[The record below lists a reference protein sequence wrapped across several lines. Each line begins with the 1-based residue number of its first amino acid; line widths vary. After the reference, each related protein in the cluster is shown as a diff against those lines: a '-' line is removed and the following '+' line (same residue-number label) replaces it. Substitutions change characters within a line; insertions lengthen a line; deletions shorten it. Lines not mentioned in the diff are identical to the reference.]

1 MATATET
8 TSARPAGLAALDK
21 LVGTWKVS
29 GEAQG
34 ETTYE
39 WMAGGHFLLQTG
51 VFERA
56 GTRYAYRGVIGYDR
70 QPGASPAEAIT
81 ERIYTSSGETLD
93 YTSEIGERTLTVWFG
108 PKGSPSVYRGEFSD
122 DGSTLRGEWVWPGG
136 GYIEIMT
143 RVDR

>member
-1 MATATET
+1 MATET
-8 TSARPAGLAALDK
+8 APTTERPAGLAALEK

-39 WMAGGHFLLQTG
+39 WMDGGHFLLQRG

-56 GTRYAYRGVIGYDR
+56 GLKYAYRGVIGYDR
-70 QPGASPAEAIT
+70 APGGAPADTIT

-108 PKGSPSVYRGEFSD
+108 TKGSPSVYRGEFSE
-122 DGSTLRGEWVWPGG
+122 DGNTLCGEWAWPGG
-136 GYIEIMT
+136 GYKEVMT